1 MNDVSKQG
9 RARAPVSSR
18 VRASA
23 DIVGTALVSQGRR
36 AGQTRSA
43 GVIDVP
49 SAARQP
55 GEPAVASPGRKPEG
69 KVGGFGRVQSE
80 PNASV
85 AEGGDAERER
95 ERIRVVH
102 QEKGP
107 YRTIRAALAEALDG
121 DIVSVS
127 PGVYEEQLQIERD
140 NVRIVGKIRNGGEVE
155 PLARARAP
163 FRAHLQLASRVLM
176 VSPPPRRL
184 FSRPRRT
191 HGLCE

>member
-9 RARAPVSSR
+9 RARAPVSAR
-18 VRASA
+18 LRADS
-23 DIVGTALVSQGRR
+23 VVSQGRR
-36 AGQTRSA
+36 AGQPLVSSS
-43 GVIDVP
+43 IDGP
-49 SAARQP
+49 RAARQP
-55 GEPAVASPGRKPEG
+55 GPAVASPGRKPEG

-107 YRTIRAALAEALDG
+107 YRTIQAALAEALDG

-140 NVRIVGKIRNGGEVE
+140 NVRIVGKIRNGGEVA
-155 PLARARAP
+155 ARPSPCTLPRAP
-163 FRAHLQLASRVLM
+163 PARIACADGFS
-176 VSPPPRRL
+176 SPPRL
-184 FSRPRRT
+184 FSRPRQA

>member
-1 MNDVSKQG
+1 MSDVSKQG
-9 RARAPVSSR
+9 RARAPVSAR

-23 DIVGTALVSQGRR
+23 DSVVSQGRR
-36 AGQTRSA
+36 AGQPRSA
-43 GVIDVP
+43 RVSSNIDVP
-49 SAARQP
+49 RAARQP
-55 GEPAVASPGRKPEG
+55 GEPAVASPGREPEG
-69 KVGGFGRVQSE
+69 EVGGFGRVQSE
-80 PNASV
+80 PNAS
-85 AEGGDAERER
+85 ERES

-107 YRTIRAALAEALDG
+107 YRTIQAALAEALDG

-140 NVRIVGKIRNGGEVE
+140 NVRIVGKIRNGGEVK

-163 FRAHLQLASRVLM
+163 FRARLQLESRVLM
-176 VSPPPRRL
+176 VSPPPRL
-184 FSRPRRT
+184 FSRPCQT